1 MRRTPP
7 TSRYNYNYFAR
18 HFDDSPRDYCADAPT
33 CAALHRSPRRAP
45 RDVGRPY
52 GRVECE
58 WVDGWDLSASGSDC
72 DISPPPLPRFAC
84 RYAKKRSRWR
94 SPPSAPPQPQLSPS
108 TARNPWARQQ
118 PMEACW
124 ATSSPEPQ
132 AFGALYPCA
141 RCGHQDPFGVDEL
154 NNEYSRRFEQ
164 RAPCCGGDRCETL
177 LERLDI
183 QQELCRIEREQC
195 TLMRQQYKCDQMKL
209 NLERDKLEMTAHQS
223 NTQWAAQQDATNAQ
237 GAALQQQQQQQKDG
251 IFDGVASKLVQIMN
265 DYVEIIPQTG
275 NQLGFKFRNAAGLG
289 PQMQPSARPCT
300 MTPQQYEYAHPQPVL
315 WHGLANNY
323 VHGPH
328 AHQPV
333 CTYAVPETAPRRN
346 VWWQSDAPLP
356 IAVSGS
362 GRAYSPPVA
371 DIPILRH
378 TNRRGITLDPRPGP
392 MRQCDAVRSALAR
405 ARPERTPRDPGR
417 RTNVTDQA
425 KNASDAA
432 NVWSSE
438 APSGGVQIDDAR
450 SGDARSGDA
459 RSGDAR
465 SDGARSA
472 ALEPPQRQ
480 TRSTESSAKVVST
493 GKHVKV
499 PRVAS
504 GGTVGMQVQRTATA
518 QSDKSHERQS
528 WRVSQGMDYKSKVSH
543 RSSDL
548 PAQPMPRA
556 RMARRKTRMAPV
568 AQLGGIASA
577 SVSAGE
583 LDIIVASSAAEP
595 DTSAASVGAEPD
607 ISAASAGSEPDIS
620 AASVGH
626 GPGTSV
632 ASGML
637 ALPPVPA
644 PVGGR
649 RRRRPTT
656 TAPPVMGPQRNS
668 DGDIIS
674 PAELEEAGWFASTP
688 GGGESQ
694 ENADEDAGAGVGWFG

>member
-1 MRRTPP
+1 MALRRCARNKDHNPKKCFIDKYFLPLKRLHIVSKQPRPTERGSVYARGLDPWVDTTRIFGTTRCKAERANRHCFPP
-7 TSRYNYNYFAR
+7 ATYPGEENLLRATSLVPEPTLRTSRRLPAQEL
-18 HFDDSPRDYCADAPT
+18 SQQQ
-33 CAALHRSPRRAP
+33 RR
-45 RDVGRPY
+45 
-52 GRVECE
+52 
-58 WVDGWDLSASGSDC
+58 
-72 DISPPPLPRFAC
+72 
-84 RYAKKRSRWR
+84 
-94 SPPSAPPQPQLSPS
+94 S
-108 TARNPWARQQ
+108 TARERTPRRPSAARESTLQQ
-118 PMEACW
+118 PRCAAQES
-124 ATSSPEPQ
+124 TS
-132 AFGALYPCA
+132 L
-141 RCGHQDPFGVDEL
+141 H
-154 NNEYSRRFEQ
+154 RRFTVESTSQLQFAARESTPQQ
-164 RAPCCGGDRCETL
+164 RRSAAPEFT
-177 LERLDI
+177 
-183 QQELCRIEREQC
+183 
-195 TLMRQQYKCDQMKL
+195 
-209 NLERDKLEMTAHQS
+209 
-223 NTQWAAQQDATNAQ
+223 
-237 GAALQQQQQQQKDG
+237 LQQQQQQQKDG